1 MSHYSEPK
9 RSIADKVTGV
19 IDLSNQVTKKELKD
33 ATVIDTSNVASKK
46 DFIFFKAEVD
56 QLVINKLVNIST
68 DLNDLKTKADGS
80 DVDKLETVPV
90 DLKKFSDV
98 VSKEVFNKLN
108 AKLHDLENK
117 IPDAPTLIHIIQ
129 HKTDKQD
136 LEKKPT
142 AILNAKIPEVEKK
155 IPDVHC
161 LVKKTDLTAK
171 ISNIEWK
178 YFTTSGYDKFL
189 SEILDTKLK
198 QAILVTNNDLN
209 TVSEPAN
216 KNKAAIRKLKTF
228 DLSKN
233 YFLIKIVW
241 RW

>member
-117 IPDAPTLIHIIQ
+117 IPDATTLIHISQ
-129 HKTDKQD
+129 NKTDKQD
-136 LEKKPT
+136 L
-142 AILNAKIPEVEKK
+142 
-155 IPDVHC
+155 
-161 LVKKTDLTAK
+161 
-171 ISNIEWK
+171 
-178 YFTTSGYDKFL
+178 
-189 SEILDTKLK
+189 
-198 QAILVTNNDLN
+198 
-209 TVSEPAN
+209 
-216 KNKAAIRKLKTF
+216 
-228 DLSKN
+228 
-233 YFLIKIVW
+233 
-241 RW
+241 